1 VSIDRTGCRG
11 EPPLDGRVEPWQ
23 EALAGDQDRLS
34 ELIATH
40 GSPLN
45 LLSPAPMRRN
55 ARELMAQAA
64 ERSVDM
70 RLYFARKANKALCFV
85 DQAQEL
91 GMGIDVAS
99 LRELEQTV
107 GHGAT
112 GDDLMVTAAI
122 KPRELLERC
131 YAAGATVAVDNEDEL
146 DLLRRVR
153 DGAPAGPTAMRLA
166 PRGSATRFGME
177 SARILQ
183 LAQEGG
189 LRGLDVRGVHFHVD
203 GYRVEDRVTAL
214 SEAIWLADRL
224 VELGLE
230 IEFVDIGGGVPISYL
245 EEPEQWTTFWSEH
258 GRGLRGERRP
268 LTFDAHPLESVY
280 PFHQSPTRG
289 EWLARILDA
298 PVAGA
303 HSVAAAL
310 RQRRLQL
317 RLEPGRSLLDGCG
330 LTAAR
335 VEFRKRVAGDLLVGL
350 AMNRTQCRST
360 SDDFLVD
367 PILVRPGDAGP
378 PGAAAAGFLVGAYCI
393 ERELLSLRRL
403 RFARGVAVGDIVLF
417 VNTAGYLMHILES
430 ASHQIPLAQNLV
442 AGNDGCFILDRI
454 DASTVAEPVG

>member
-11 EPPLDGRVEPWQ
+11 VPPLDGRVEPWH
-23 EALAGDQDRLS
+23 EVLAGGPDTLS

-45 LLSPAPMRRN
+45 LLSCAPMRGN
-55 ARELMAQAA
+55 AMELTAPAQ
-64 ERSVDM
+64 ERSVDV

-85 DQAQEL
+85 DQALEL

-99 LRELEQTV
+99 LRELEQAV
-107 GHGAT
+107 GRGAT
-112 GDDLMVTAAI
+112 ADDLIVTAAI
-122 KPRELLERC
+122 KPRELLERSC
-131 YAAGATVAVDNEDEL
+131 ASGATVVIDNEDEL

-153 DGAPAGPTAMRLA
+153 GGSPAGPSAMRLA
-166 PRGSATRFGME
+166 PRGSATRFGFE
-177 SARILQ
+177 SSRILQ
-183 LAQEGG
+183 LARAGS
-189 LRGLDVRGVHFHVD
+189 LRDHDVRGVHFHVD
-203 GYRVEDRVTAL
+203 GYRVEDRVAAL

-224 VELGLE
+224 GELGLE
-230 IEFVDIGGGVPISYL
+230 MEFLDIGGGVPITYL

-258 GRGLRGERRP
+258 QQGLRGGRQP
-268 LTFDAHPLESVY
+268 LTFDAHPLENVY

-289 EWLARILDA
+289 RWLARILDA

-303 HSVAAAL
+303 HSIAAAL
-310 RQRRLQL
+310 RQRGLQL

-335 VEFRKRVAGDLLVGL
+335 VEFRKRVVGDLLVGL

-367 PILVRPGDAGP
+367 PVLVRPGDAGRP
-378 PGAAAAGFLVGAYCI
+378 SAPAEGFLVGAYCI

-403 RFARGVAVGDIVLF
+403 RFAHGVAVGDLVLF

-430 ASHQIPLAQNLV
+430 ASHQIPLARNLV
-442 AGNDGCFILDRI
+442 AGDDGCFVPDRI
-454 DASTVAEPVG
+454 DESTVGEPV